1 MSSESGFQEELKGR
15 SWQAMMAYAFFRLE
29 SALTIALTLILIF
42 LLPQPFPFWRWW
54 YWLILGGV
62 AEALIIVTSLTDPE
76 TGQRVV
82 ADMLRDKYNPATLH
96 NSKYRQ
102 RLDQALDYHQRM
114 QELVRQTGQGVL
126 RDRLTESVEGV
137 DAWIGNMYR
146 LSVRLDAYDAD
157 KVIARDVKLVPQTLA
172 QLKQRLAMETKPEV
186 RTQIQQT
193 LASTQAQWQSLQ
205 TLQGMMEKADL
216 QLEKTLSDLGN
227 IYSQLRQIEARD
239 LESGR
244 AQRIADDIT
253 AQVSM
258 LQDIVDSM
266 DQVYSAQNDR
276 LTTSK

>member
-1 MSSESGFQEELKGR
+1 
-15 SWQAMMAYAFFRLE
+15 
-29 SALTIALTLILIF
+29 
-42 LLPQPFPFWRWW
+42 
-54 YWLILGGV
+54 
-62 AEALIIVTSLTDPE
+62 
-76 TGQRVV
+76 
-82 ADMLRDKYNPATLH
+82 
-96 NSKYRQ
+96 
-102 RLDQALDYHQRM
+102 
-114 QELVRQTGQGVL
+114 
-126 RDRLTESVEGV
+126 
-137 DAWIGNMYR
+137 MYR

-157 KVIARDVKLVPQTLA
+157 QVIARDVKLVPQTLA